1 MTSPKMHNWYPR
13 CERTRLAF
21 GAVVKFDSD
30 RLEAHHR
37 IQDVERRTLF
47 TLCYMLNQLGRHSP

>member
-1 MTSPKMHNWYPR
+1 MHNWYPR